1 MYLRMRDN
9 SSRLNSMGVSGGQIG
24 EMSDFFDLGQIFYQV
39 LAYYFMLL

>member
-1 MYLRMRDN
+1 MRDN